1 MRYILLLLLLPT
13 QAFAYTGPG
22 MALGS
27 VMAVLALVG
36 GLLLLVV
43 GTLWYPVK
51 HVITAWR
58 RPKTE
63 QTTDQKPP
71 RT

>member
-1 MRYILLLLLLPT
+1 MPFLCFLLVLSSP
-13 QAFAYTGPG
+13 AFAYTGPG

-51 HVITAWR
+51 RVITSWR
-58 RPKTE
+58 RPKAAQTTE
-63 QTTDQKPP
+63 QQPP
-71 RT
+71 HS